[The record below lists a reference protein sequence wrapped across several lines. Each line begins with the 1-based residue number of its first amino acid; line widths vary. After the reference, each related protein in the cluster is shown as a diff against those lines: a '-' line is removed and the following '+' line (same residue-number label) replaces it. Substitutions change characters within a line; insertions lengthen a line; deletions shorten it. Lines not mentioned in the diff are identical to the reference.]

1 MVCQSNEPWSSERDP
16 NGPLV
21 ALATRRRPPPILVVD
36 HEFRIIAQSS
46 GLDIAELAPYVRR
59 LVERHV
65 QERSAPHMTV
75 EVLDTTTALR
85 VVDLNGPENRYFAI
99 TFERTEQ
106 RRDAAEA
113 IAAEHHLTKR
123 EREVFRMLLNGS
135 SDEDVSQQLFIS
147 KRTAS
152 DHAKNIL
159 RKTGTSRRTKLF
171 AKVIKYEDRRAS
183 DS

>member
-1 MVCQSNEPWSSERDP
+1 MVCQGNAPWASERDP
-16 NGPLV
+16 NVPLV
-21 ALATRRRPPPILVVD
+21 ALAARRRPTPILVVD
-36 HEFRIIAQSS
+36 REFRIIAQSS

-65 QERSAPHMTV
+65 QERSSSPMTV
-75 EVLDTTTALR
+75 EVIDTTTALR
-85 VVDLNGPENRYFAI
+85 IVDLTGPENSYFAI

-147 KRTAS
+147 KTTAS

-171 AKVIKYEDRRAS
+171 AKVITYEDRS
-183 DS
+183 TVDF